1 MVIFLDRL
9 RFSWLFWVPQA
20 LISMGLLSAPSI
32 LANFLFSPFNP
43 AAFGPFVSAFSL
55 SYLSGRINGVKTA

>member
-9 RFSWLFWVPQA
+9 RFSWLFWVSQA

-43 AAFGPFVSAFSL
+43 AALDHLFQHFL
-55 SYLSGRINGVKTA
+55 